1 MGVAITIVKWFVF
14 TLNFLCLFLGIG
26 TICLNAF
33 GVEDSSPGTDA
44 HTYYILGILLCS
56 LLCLTIIIGCY
67 GIFSEILGFNI
78 IYSLFVLALLII
90 QCLQM
95 HSFQPHSFYFDKIH
109 SSEST
114 WSSLANHPSFKSK
127 WTMPASCY
135 EENPNQL
142 APDPICL
149 EASLWQS
156 YQFKL
161 RRQQIFNWALL
172 ISETNALFYSIIL
185 CVLLYRRVANQR
197 RQRELAR
204 ASVRHNPGNH
214 VGMQT
219 HLLSC

>member
-78 IYSLFVLALLII
+78 IYHCCGLFDY
-90 QCLQM
+90 Q
-95 HSFQPHSFYFDKIH
+95 
-109 SSEST
+109 
-114 WSSLANHPSFKSK
+114 